1 MIQKVKIISNIICYG
16 SPPGFGDE
24 VEQHFTVSSNGRI
37 WFNGY
42 NYVGGFGYYQ
52 KGRSIQMSIGKE
64 QSKKLLELIEE
75 YMKSGLEIIAT
86 DCGFWNIKVTGTN
99 GEVIERSGSLI
110 DEIYVGDTPISA
122 TIRKVVP
129 IEDMY
134 LFDGNYSKDDEEFE
148 DDK

>member
-1 MIQKVKIISNIICYG
+1 
-16 SPPGFGDE
+16 
-24 VEQHFTVSSNGRI
+24 
-37 WFNGY
+37 
-42 NYVGGFGYYQ
+42 
-52 KGRSIQMSIGKE
+52 
-64 QSKKLLELIEE
+64 
-75 YMKSGLEIIAT
+75 MKSGLEIIAT

-134 LFDGNYSKDDEEFE
+134 LFDGNCSKDDEEFE
-148 DDK
+148 DEK